1 LKKRND
7 NMKVTSC
14 EDWSF
19 DKIEDIYL
27 EIQKVADE
35 FGMNYYP
42 NQLEIISSE
51 QMLDAYSSV
60 GLPIY
65 YHHWSYGE
73 RFIKELEAY
82 KRGRMGL
89 AYEIVINSSPCIAYL
104 MEENSML
111 MQTLVIAHAAF
122 GHNHFFKNNYL
133 FKQWTDA
140 EGILDYLS
148 FAKKYI
154 RKCEDKY
161 GEAEVEAIL
170 DAAHSLKHYGVDK
183 YKRPPT
189 ISAAKEEALR
199 KEREAYNQS
208 QINVIWSTIP
218 TTKKEKEEAEEH
230 FPSEPQENILYFIEK
245 NAPNLDEWK
254 REIIRIVR
262 KISQYFYPQRQSQ
275 VMNEGCLVEGSKITT
290 EHGLMD
296 IKTLIEIKYSG
307 KVWDGDKWETVYD
320 WFTHENKPRVRIV
333 TNKGYEIHGGAG
345 HRIKIDNVW
354 KSISDIDVGD
364 VIDVSPLSSHQW
376 NVDEP
381 KLDFPKTIKYIT
393 EETACKMFNVGVTTY
408 WRFLRDP
415 AYADIMVNDNAEKCR
430 AVQELLDSNGD
441 RSKMQSK
448 RVIPLF
454 PSKMTPNLAKWL
466 GYLIGDGN
474 VSAANRV
481 ICLTS
486 GDYSMVTDFEMLTH
500 SIFGEHINVAINKDD
515 NRYRAT
521 ISNQEILSFIATELN
536 IKIGK
541 SSSVK
546 EIPEQIFHATKE
558 SVVNFLQGYFDAD
571 GCATKDGK
579 VILVSNSKKLVSG
592 VQDLLLHFNI
602 FCSYRLQKDNTYHL
616 VVDGI
621 NALYYRETIGFGLE
635 RKQSRLSILNDMK
648 FLQRKTKCVV
658 ERIEIDNGTTYD
670 FSVENSH
677 QYYHKGIVN
686 HNCAT
691 FFHHKIMHK
700 LHDKGIISDGA
711 MLEFYTSHTNV
722 VYQPDFDSK
731 RFSGINPYAL
741 GFAMYQDIER
751 ISMEPTD
758 EDREWFKNQEWV
770 GNGDW
775 HKNIKWAIENF
786 KDESFIK
793 QFLSPKLMRD
803 FRMFAIHDDE
813 EDPKLEISGIHN
825 SQGYVEVRDA
835 LSKQYNI
842 GYKIPD
848 IQVYNVDR
856 WGDRSMQLRHYMV
869 NNVPLDRESTIDTL
883 RFVSYIWG
891 YDVKLESV
899 DIDNNARSSYQ
910 NIDSEMA
917 LDIFLED

>member
-1 LKKRND
+1 
-7 NMKVTSC
+7 MKVHSC

-19 DKIEDIYL
+19 EKIEDIYL
-27 EIQKVADE
+27 EIKKVADD
-35 FGMNYYP
+35 FGLNYYP

-111 MQTLVIAHAAF
+111 MQTLVIAHASF

-140 EGILDYLS
+140 EAILDYLS

-170 DAAHSLKHYGVDK
+170 DAAHSLQHYGIDK

-218 TTKKEKEEAEEH
+218 KTEKEKESKEEH
-230 FPSEPQENILYFIEK
+230 FPSEPHENILYFIEK

-262 KISQYFYPQRQSQ
+262 KISQYFYPQMQSQ
-275 VMNEGCLVEGSKITT
+275 VMNEGC
-290 EHGLMD
+290 
-296 IKTLIEIKYSG
+296 
-307 KVWDGDKWETVYD
+307 
-320 WFTHENKPRVRIV
+320 
-333 TNKGYEIHGGAG
+333 
-345 HRIKIDNVW
+345 
-354 KSISDIDVGD
+354 
-364 VIDVSPLSSHQW
+364 
-376 NVDEP
+376 
-381 KLDFPKTIKYIT
+381 
-393 EETACKMFNVGVTTY
+393 
-408 WRFLRDP
+408 
-415 AYADIMVNDNAEKCR
+415 
-430 AVQELLDSNGD
+430 
-441 RSKMQSK
+441 
-448 RVIPLF
+448 
-454 PSKMTPNLAKWL
+454 
-466 GYLIGDGN
+466 
-474 VSAANRV
+474 
-481 ICLTS
+481 
-486 GDYSMVTDFEMLTH
+486 
-500 SIFGEHINVAINKDD
+500 
-515 NRYRAT
+515 
-521 ISNQEILSFIATELN
+521 
-536 IKIGK
+536 
-541 SSSVK
+541 
-546 EIPEQIFHATKE
+546 
-558 SVVNFLQGYFDAD
+558 
-571 GCATKDGK
+571 
-579 VILVSNSKKLVSG
+579 
-592 VQDLLLHFNI
+592 
-602 FCSYRLQKDNTYHL
+602 
-616 VVDGI
+616 
-621 NALYYRETIGFGLE
+621 
-635 RKQSRLSILNDMK
+635 
-648 FLQRKTKCVV
+648 
-658 ERIEIDNGTTYD
+658 
-670 FSVENSH
+670 
-677 QYYHKGIVN
+677 
-686 HNCAT
+686 AT
-691 FFHHKIMHK
+691 FFHHKIIHA
-700 LHDKGIISDGA
+700 LHDKGILTDGA

-722 VYQPDFDSK
+722 INQPDFDSC

-758 EDREWFKNQEWV
+758 EDRDWFKNQEWV

-775 HKNIKWAIENF
+775 IKNIKWAIENF

-813 EDPKLEISGIHN
+813 EDPKLEVSGIHN
-825 SQGYVEVRDA
+825 TQGYVEVRDA

-883 RFVSYIWG
+883 RYVSYLWG

-899 DIDNNARSSYQ
+899 DINNQARASYQ
-910 NIDSEMA
+910 NLESEIA